1 MAVLRMGLVG
11 GGEGSFIG
19 PVHRLAAELDGRIR
33 LVCGAFSSDPAT
45 SLRSGTGRYGLD
57 AGRCY
62 SSWRDMFVREAAR
75 PADDRMQFVA
85 IATPNHLHV
94 PVARAALEAGFHVVC
109 DKPLAS
115 GLADALE
122 LERQVRASGL
132 LFAVTY
138 NYSGY
143 PMVREARALIAS
155 GAVGKVRRIVVEY
168 LQGWLATPIET
179 SNRQAGWR
187 TDPAR
192 AGAAGCI
199 GDIGTHAVQL
209 AEYVTG
215 CAIDRVC
222 ADLASIVPG
231 RALDDDGDVF
241 LRFEGGARGVLIASQ
256 IAVGEENA
264 LRLRVYGEQGALDW
278 SQQEPNTLIV
288 RWPDRPAE
296 LRRTAG
302 AGIGL
307 AAAGAARLPAGH
319 PEGYLES
326 FANVYRAFADALTAR
341 LEGGSIAPEFPG
353 IDDGV
358 RGMRFVDAVVA
369 SAAAGAAWREL

>member
-1 MAVLRMGLVG
+1 
-11 GGEGSFIG
+11 
-19 PVHRLAAELDGRIR
+19 
-33 LVCGAFSSDPAT
+33 
-45 SLRSGTGRYGLD
+45 
-57 AGRCY
+57 
-62 SSWRDMFVREAAR
+62 
-75 PADDRMQFVA
+75 
-85 IATPNHLHV
+85 
-94 PVARAALEAGFHVVC
+94 
-109 DKPLAS
+109 
-115 GLADALE
+115 
-122 LERQVRASGL
+122 
-132 LFAVTY
+132 
-138 NYSGY
+138 
-143 PMVREARALIAS
+143 
-155 GAVGKVRRIVVEY
+155 
-168 LQGWLATPIET
+168 
-179 SNRQAGWR
+179 
-187 TDPAR
+187 
-192 AGAAGCI
+192 
-199 GDIGTHAVQL
+199 
-209 AEYVTG
+209 
-215 CAIDRVC
+215 VC
-222 ADLASIVPG
+222 ADLASIGPG